1 MIIKSFNL
9 NDLKKSKSNCF
20 LLYGEND
27 GHKEEVI
34 SNYFLKDFKG
44 EVVRY
49 DENQILENKN
59 LFLETCFNE
68 SLFESSKIILV
79 SRVTSK
85 MYEIIKELTNKKIYN
100 KKIIFISQL
109 LEKRSKI
116 RQLFETEEEL
126 VCVAFYQD
134 NNLSLY
140 KIAYNFFK
148 TNNISISSENINLI
162 LEKCSGDRKNLQ
174 NEMNKILNFSFK
186 KNKITKEE
194 ILKLVSSQEGENY
207 FELID
212 LCLAMNHFKVINII
226 NNNSFNKNDAII
238 LIRSFLSRL
247 KRLVELKKIQ
257 NKKGNIKETIDFF
270 KPSIFWKDKEIV
282 QKQMEFW
289 TLERIYIL
297 IEELNTLELKF
308 KRNYELSNN
317 LIFDLIIN
325 TSKNTN
331 S

>member
-9 NDLKKSKSNCF
+9 NDIKKSKSNCF

-27 GHKEEVI
+27 GHKEEAI

-68 SLFESSKIILV
+68 SLFESSKIILI

-134 NNLSLY
+134 NISSLY

-186 KNKITKEE
+186 KNKITKDE

-226 NNNSFNKNDAII
+226 NNNSFNKNDAIV

>member
-9 NDLKKSKSNCF
+9 NDIKKSKSNCF

-27 GHKEEVI
+27 GHKEEAI

-68 SLFESSKIILV
+68 SLFESNKIILV

-109 LEKRSKI
+109 LEKKSKI

-134 NNLSLY
+134 NISSLY

>member
-9 NDLKKSKSNCF
+9 NDIKKSKSNCF

-27 GHKEEVI
+27 GHKEEAI

-44 EVVRY
+44 EVLRY

-68 SLFESSKIILV
+68 SLFESSKIILI

-134 NNLSLY
+134 NISSLY

-282 QKQMEFW
+282 QRQMEFW

-297 IEELNTLELKF
+297 IEDLNTLELKF
-308 KRNYELSNN
+308 KRNYALSNN

-325 TSKNTN
+325 TSKNAN

>member
-68 SLFESSKIILV
+68 SLFESNKIILV

-186 KNKITKEE
+186 KNKITKDE

>member
-9 NDLKKSKSNCF
+9 NDIKKSKSNCF

-27 GHKEEVI
+27 GHKEEAI

-68 SLFESSKIILV
+68 SLFESNKIILV

-134 NNLSLY
+134 NISSLY

-186 KNKITKEE
+186 KNKITKDE

-325 TSKNTN
+325 TSKNAN

>member
-9 NDLKKSKSNCF
+9 NDIKKSKSNCF

-27 GHKEEVI
+27 GHKEEAI

-68 SLFESSKIILV
+68 SLFESNKIILV

-134 NNLSLY
+134 NISSLY

-207 FELID
+207 FELIE

-226 NNNSFNKNDAII
+226 NNN
-238 LIRSFLSRL
+238 
-247 KRLVELKKIQ
+247 
-257 NKKGNIKETIDFF
+257 
-270 KPSIFWKDKEIV
+270 
-282 QKQMEFW
+282 
-289 TLERIYIL
+289 
-297 IEELNTLELKF
+297 
-308 KRNYELSNN
+308 
-317 LIFDLIIN
+317 
-325 TSKNTN
+325 
-331 S
+331 

>member
-9 NDLKKSKSNCF
+9 NDIKKSKSNCF

-27 GHKEEVI
+27 GHKEEAI

-49 DENQILENKN
+49 DESQILENKN

-134 NNLSLY
+134 NISSLY

>member
-9 NDLKKSKSNCF
+9 NDIKKSKSNYF

-27 GHKEEVI
+27 GHKEEAI
-34 SNYFLKDFKG
+34 SNYFLKDFNG

-68 SLFESSKIILV
+68 SLFESNKIILV

-134 NNLSLY
+134 NISSLY

-325 TSKNTN
+325 TSKNAN

>member
-9 NDLKKSKSNCF
+9 NDIKKSKSNCF

-27 GHKEEVI
+27 GHKEEAI

-68 SLFESSKIILV
+68 SLFESSKIILI

-134 NNLSLY
+134 NISSLY

-186 KNKITKEE
+186 KNKITKDE

-257 NKKGNIKETIDFF
+257 NKKGNIKEKIDFF

>member
-9 NDLKKSKSNCF
+9 NDIKKSKSNCF

-27 GHKEEVI
+27 GHKEEAI

-44 EVVRY
+44 EVLRY

-68 SLFESSKIILV
+68 SLFESSKIILI

-134 NNLSLY
+134 NISSLY

-186 KNKITKEE
+186 KNKITKDE

-212 LCLAMNHFKVINII
+212 LCLAMNHYKVINII

-282 QKQMEFW
+282 QRQMEFW

-297 IEELNTLELKF
+297 IEDLNTLELKF

-325 TSKNTN
+325 TSKNAN

>member
-9 NDLKKSKSNCF
+9 NDLKKIESNFF
-20 LLYGEND
+20 LFYGQNE
-27 GHKEEVI
+27 GQKEEAVY
-34 SNYFLKDFKG
+34 NYFLKNFKG
-44 EVVRY
+44 EVIKY
-49 DENQILENKN
+49 DENQILENKE
-59 LFLETCFNE
+59 LFFEICLNE
-68 SLFESSKIILV
+68 SLFESNKIIQV
-79 SRVTSK
+79 NRVTSK
-85 MYEIIKELTNKKIYN
+85 LHDIIKDLIDKKIYN
-100 KKIIFISQL
+100 KKIILKSEL
-109 LEKRSKI
+109 LEKQSKI
-116 RQLFETEEEL
+116 RKLFEKEQNL

-134 NNLSLY
+134 KSASLVR
-140 KIAYNFFK
+140 IANDLFK
-148 TNNISISSENINLI
+148 KNNISISSENVNLI
-162 LEKCSGDRKNLQ
+162 VENCSGDRKNLQ
-174 NEMNKILNFSFK
+174 NEMNKILNFCYN
-186 KNKITKEE
+186 KNKITKDE
-194 ILKLVSSQEGENY
+194 ILKLINVYEDENF

-212 LCLAMNHFKVINII
+212 QCLAKNHNKVCKII

-325 TSKNTN
+325 TSKNAN

>member
-9 NDLKKSKSNCF
+9 NDIKKSKSNCF

-27 GHKEEVI
+27 GHKEEAI

-68 SLFESSKIILV
+68 SLFESNKIILV

-85 MYEIIKELTNKKIYN
+85 IYEIIKELTNKKIYN

-134 NNLSLY
+134 NISSLY

-289 TLERIYIL
+289 TLEKIYIL

-325 TSKNTN
+325 TSKNAN

>member
-9 NDLKKSKSNCF
+9 NDIKKSKSNCF

-27 GHKEEVI
+27 GHKEEAI

-49 DENQILENKN
+49 DESQILENKN

-68 SLFESSKIILV
+68 SLFESSKIILI

-100 KKIIFISQL
+100 KKIIFISHL
-109 LEKRSKI
+109 LEKKSKI

-134 NNLSLY
+134 NISSLY

>member
-9 NDLKKSKSNCF
+9 NDIKKSKSNFF
-20 LLYGEND
+20 LFYGEND
-27 GHKEEVI
+27 GHKEEAV
-34 SNYFLKDFKG
+34 SNYFLKDFNG
-44 EVVRY
+44 EIIRY
-49 DENQILENKN
+49 DENQILENSD
-59 LFLETCFNE
+59 LFFETCFNE
-68 SLFESSKIILV
+68 SLFETNKVILV

-85 MYEIIKELTNKKIYN
+85 MYEIIKELINKKIYN

-109 LEKRSKI
+109 LEKKSKI
-116 RQLFETEEEL
+116 RQLFETEEKL
-126 VCVAFYQD
+126 VCIAFYQD
-134 NNLSLY
+134 NTSSLY
-140 KIAYNFFK
+140 KIAYSFFK
-148 TNNISISSENINLI
+148 ANNISISSENINLI
-162 LEKCSGDRKNLQ
+162 LDKCSGDRKNLQ
-174 NEMNKILNFSFK
+174 NEMNKILNFCFK

-194 ILKLVSSQEGENY
+194 ILKLISSQENNNY

-212 LCLAMNHFKVINII
+212 FCLAMNHFKVINII
-226 NNNSFNKNDAII
+226 NNNSFNKNDTII

-247 KRLVELKKIQ
+247 KRLIELKKIHNQ
-257 NKKGNIKETIDFF
+257 KGSIKETIDFF

-289 TLERIYIL
+289 TLENIYIL

-325 TSKNTN
+325 TSKSTN

>member
-9 NDLKKSKSNCF
+9 NDIKKSKSNCF

-27 GHKEEVI
+27 GHKEEAI

-68 SLFESSKIILV
+68 SLFESNKIILV

-134 NNLSLY
+134 NISSLY

-282 QKQMEFW
+282 QRQMEFW

-297 IEELNTLELKF
+297 IEDLNTLELKF

>member
-9 NDLKKSKSNCF
+9 NDIKKSKSNCF

-27 GHKEEVI
+27 GHKEEAI

-68 SLFESSKIILV
+68 SLFESNKIILV

-109 LEKRSKI
+109 LEKKSKI

-134 NNLSLY
+134 NISSLY

-212 LCLAMNHFKVINII
+212 LCLAMNHYKVINII

>member
-9 NDLKKSKSNCF
+9 NDIKKSKSNCF

-27 GHKEEVI
+27 GHKEEAI
-34 SNYFLKDFKG
+34 SNYFLKDFNG

-68 SLFESSKIILV
+68 SLFESSKIILI

-134 NNLSLY
+134 NISSLY

-282 QKQMEFW
+282 QRQMEFW

-297 IEELNTLELKF
+297 IEDLNTLELKF

-325 TSKNTN
+325 TSKNAN

>member
-9 NDLKKSKSNCF
+9 NDIKKSKSNCF

-27 GHKEEVI
+27 GHKEEAI
-34 SNYFLKDFKG
+34 SNYFLKDFNG

-68 SLFESSKIILV
+68 SLFESSKIILI

-134 NNLSLY
+134 NISSLY

-325 TSKNTN
+325 TSKNAN

>member
-9 NDLKKSKSNCF
+9 NDIKKSKSNCF

-27 GHKEEVI
+27 GHKEEAI

-68 SLFESSKIILV
+68 SLFESNKIILI

-134 NNLSLY
+134 NISSLY

-148 TNNISISSENINLI
+148 TNNISISSDNINLI

-194 ILKLVSSQEGENY
+194 ILKLVSSQEDENY

-297 IEELNTLELKF
+297 IEDLNTLELKF

-317 LIFDLIIN
+317 LIFDIIIN
-325 TSKNTN
+325 TSKNAN

>member
-9 NDLKKSKSNCF
+9 NDIKKSKSNCF

-27 GHKEEVI
+27 GHKEEAI

-49 DENQILENKN
+49 DESQILENKN

>member
-9 NDLKKSKSNCF
+9 NDIKKSKSNCF

-27 GHKEEVI
+27 GHKEEAI

-68 SLFESSKIILV
+68 SLFESNKIILV

-134 NNLSLY
+134 NISSLY

-194 ILKLVSSQEGENY
+194 ILKLVSSQERENY

-325 TSKNTN
+325 TSKNAN